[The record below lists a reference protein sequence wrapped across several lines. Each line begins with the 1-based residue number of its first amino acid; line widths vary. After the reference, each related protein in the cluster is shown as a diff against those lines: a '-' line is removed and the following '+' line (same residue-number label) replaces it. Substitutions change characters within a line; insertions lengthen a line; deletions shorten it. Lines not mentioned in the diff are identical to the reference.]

1 MTSSRLTRRLSPR
14 LRPPLSAEAQV
25 LQLLLDSHRPRYWC
39 CEGIECTRR
48 LALTA
53 VLSVRGRHGLLG
65 ASAAGH
71 DGVPRVHL
79 SVRALLAVQGEAE
92 LGAEISEADTD
103 LLRLLLGADHQ

>member
-14 LRPPLSAEAQV
+14 LRPPFSAEAQV
-25 LQLLLDSHRPRYWC
+25 LQLLLDSHRLRYWC
-39 CEGIECTRR
+39 CKGIECTRR
-48 LALTA
+48 L

-79 SVRALLAVQGEAE
+79 SVRALPAVQGEAE
-92 LGAEISEADTD
+92 LGAGVSGADTD
-103 LLRLLLGADHQ
+103 LLCLVLGADNQ